1 MTKEEIIIDL
11 EDYLTELLVY
21 ARERGKRKL
30 IHLDRSTEE
39 TETINATIWAIK
51 EEIDKI
57 LNINNK

>member
-11 EDYLTELLVY
+11 EDYLIELLVY
-21 ARERGKRKL
+21 ARKRGKRKL
-30 IHLDRSTEE
+30 IHLDRRTEE

-57 LNINNK
+57 LNINSK